1 MMKKLYL
8 AIAILTAIPVASFGQ
23 VFVQNTMFP
32 MNKYVYNPAAA
43 AANGTT
49 SITGMY
55 RAQWV
60 GIKGN
65 PTLATLGAEA
75 QIPQIKGAVG
85 GYFIS
90 DKLGPISTTGLNV
103 SYAFRTALGDPEEEN
118 TPMLSIGV
126 NGGFT
131 SKAINGQFT
140 PSAPGSGTVVEPLI
154 GQANYQASILA
165 PSLGAGIYFS
175 GAQDKYYVGISAQD
189 LLEPSIKN
197 LFVGNVSTARVPRS
211 YYVMGGYT
219 FKITERTS
227 IQPNMSFR
235 TDGRVSQLDMN
246 VMANIKPIVIGVA
259 HRWKDSFSGILGVN
273 ISDRFF
279 MGYSYDYTISRL
291 NAAGD
296 VHSHEVILTYRF
308 PKVERTGNII
318 DNIFNNNN

>member
-43 AANGTT
+43 AASGVT

-65 PTLATLGAEA
+65 PNLATLGAEA
-75 QIPQIKGAVG
+75 EIAQIKGAVG

-90 DKLGPISTTGLNV
+90 DRLGPLATTGLNL
-103 SYAFRTALGDPEEEN
+103 SYAFRTSLGDPEEES
-118 TPMLSIGV
+118 TPTLSIGV

-131 SKAINGQFT
+131 SKALNSQFT
-140 PSAPGSGTVVEPLI
+140 PSTTNVGEPLLN
-154 GQANYQASILA
+154 GQNNYNQSIMA

-175 GAQDKYYVGISAQD
+175 GNQDKYYVGASVQD

-197 LFVGNVSTARVPRS
+197 LLAGNVSTARVPRS

-219 FKITERTS
+219 FKVTERTS
-227 IQPNMSFR
+227 LQPNLAFR
-235 TDGRVSQLDMN
+235 TDGRVSQLDLN
-246 VMANIKPIVIGVA
+246 VLANIKPIVVGLGY
-259 HRWKDSFSGILGVN
+259 RLNDSFSGILGVN
-273 ISDRFF
+273 VSDRFF
-279 MGYSYDYTISRL
+279 MGYSYDYTTSRL

-296 VHSHEVILTYRF
+296 VHSHEMILTYRF
-308 PKVERTGNII
+308 PSVERRGNILE
-318 DNIFNNNN
+318 DIFGNHR